1 MIEVSNLTFSYSHLP
16 FMEQITF
23 DVKEGEIF
31 GFLGPSGAG
40 KSTLQKILIGLL
52 TGYSGKV
59 SVAGFDVGKKP
70 AGFYETIG
78 VGFEFPNFYE
88 KFTAAENLDF
98 FSSLYQTSCI
108 PTADL
113 LSMVGLSADADKK
126 VASFS
131 KGMKSRLNFVKA
143 IAHRPKVLFL
153 DEPTSGLDP
162 TNAQVMKNIIKQ
174 LRADGTTIII
184 TTHNMHDATELCD
197 RVAFIVEGKIRALD
211 TPHQLM
217 LARRENKI
225 AYSYLQNG
233 VEMTTETLQSEIS
246 KDGHFMELLAHNQ
259 LLTIHTQE
267 PSLDDVFREITGR
280 SLK

>member
-59 SVAGFDVGKKP
+59 SVAGFDVGKKT

-98 FSSLYQTSCI
+98 FSSLYKTSCI
-108 PTADL
+108 STADL

-233 VEMTTETLQSEIS
+233 MEMATETLQSEIS
-246 KDGHFMELLAHNQ
+246 KDSHFMELLAHNQ
-259 LLTIHTQE
+259 LLTIHSQE